1 MHLGIIIFICLL
13 LSAFFSGMEIAFI
26 SANRLRIELD
36 KKQGLF
42 SSRIV
47 GIFTNNPAQLIATLL
62 IGNNAVLVIYGIKM
76 AQILEPF
83 LFKITIHEYY
93 VLILQTLISTLLI
106 LITAEFLPKA
116 VFRLS
121 PNLFLNYLCI
131 PVFFFYTILYPLTQ
145 AVMWFSNLFL
155 HWIAKIDIT
164 SQNPMYVF
172 GKVDLSH
179 LVQNTKRKGQQILD
193 TEHEIRIFQ
202 NALDFSNV
210 KLREC
215 MVPRPEVVAVED
227 TCTIEELREKFI
239 ETGFS
244 KILVYSGNIDNIIGY
259 LNSKDLFKN
268 PLNLKSKII
277 KAPIVPETMNANKLL
292 RILLQERKSLA
303 VVVDEFG
310 GTSGIVTTE
319 DIMEEIFGEIE
330 DEHDTDEIVEKVL
343 SENAFI
349 FSGKLQIDY
358 INKKYNL
365 NINDSE
371 EYETLAGFVFYY
383 LGRIPA
389 LGEQFNIGQFTFKI
403 LKVNNKRLEL
413 IYLKHIEE

>member
-1 MHLGIIIFICLL
+1 MPLGIIIIICLV

-47 GIFTNNPAQLIATLL
+47 SIFTSNPPLLIATLL

-76 AQILEPF
+76 AQVLGPF
-83 LFKITIHEYY
+83 LFKITNHEYY
-93 VLILQTLISTLLI
+93 VLVIQTIISTLFI

-121 PNLFLNYLCI
+121 PNFFLNYLCI
-131 PVFFFYTILYPLTQ
+131 PVFIFYVMLYPITQ

-155 HWIAKIDIT
+155 RRFVKSDLTA
-164 SQNPMYVF
+164 QNTMYVF
-172 GKVDLSH
+172 GKVDLNH
-179 LVQNTKRKGQQILD
+179 LVQNTGQHGKQRLD

-215 MVPRPEVVAVED
+215 MVSRTEVVALED
-227 TCTIEELREKFI
+227 TCSIDELRNKFI

-244 KILVYSGNIDNIIGY
+244 KILIYSGNIDNIIGY
-259 LNSKDLFKN
+259 VSSKDLFKN
-268 PLNLKSKII
+268 PLSLKSKII
-277 KAPIVPETMNANKLL
+277 KSPIVPETMNANKLL
-292 RILLQERKSLA
+292 QILLQERKSLA

-330 DEHDTDEIVEKVL
+330 DEHDTDEIVEKEL
-343 SENAFI
+343 SENAYI

-358 INKKYNL
+358 LNKKYNL
-365 NINDSE
+365 GISDSE
-371 EYETLAGFVFYY
+371 EYETLAGFVFYH

-389 LGEQFNIGQFTFKI
+389 LSEQFYIGHFIFKI

-413 IYLKHIEE
+413 IYLKQMEE